1 MARGYAMVED
11 RAGEVVT
18 TAAAARA
25 ARDVRLR
32 FSDADVDARIQEE
45 DR

>member
-1 MARGYAMVED
+1 VED
-11 RAGEVVT
+11 RAGELVT

-32 FSDADVDARIQEE
+32 FNDADVDATISEE
-45 DR
+45 R